1 MNEGGGD
8 EGSVAERN
16 VEAPSPADD
25 RMSSTLRQRLI
36 KSRRSFE
43 LTHPK
48 RRCLASSTAELA
60 SGTILSLEQ
69 PSQGLEEGVC
79 ALSPDRGATERNT
92 GLGLSTPEGCASI
105 ASPGESDL
113 KRTPASSLN
122 ISTDSSP
129 GVMWTPGSGKALS
142 ESQATTIQQM
152 AKELEDMKGALATK
166 EELLRRLRMV
176 SSYRSKNNL
185 EELQKLIFKWRSAC
199 QSLLCDLQQ
208 EATSDKDYSLG
219 QIIAGMGLDPD
230 LLQYNSTEDCFT

>member
-1 MNEGGGD
+1 
-8 EGSVAERN
+8 
-16 VEAPSPADD
+16 
-25 RMSSTLRQRLI
+25 MSSMLRQRLI

-48 RRCLASSTAELA
+48 RRCFASSTEEPA
-60 SGTILSLEQ
+60 SETVLSLEQ
-69 PSQGLEEGVC
+69 PSQGLEEDVRV
-79 ALSPDRGATERNT
+79 LSPDRGATERNT
-92 GLGLSTPEGCASI
+92 ELGLSTPEGCAPTT
-105 ASPGESDL
+105 SPGESDL

-122 ISTDSSP
+122 ISTGSST

-152 AKELEDMKGALATK
+152 AKELEDMKRALGTK
-166 EELLRRLRMV
+166 EELLRRLRLV

-185 EELQKLIFKWRSAC
+185 EELQRLILKWRSAC

-208 EATSDKDYSLG
+208 EATSDKVYSLG